1 MHWEYL
7 AFDAVVL
14 VPVLVLS
21 LRRSTFFLP
30 RWPAAFTALTLTAI
44 PFLVWD
50 AVVTGR
56 HWWFNEQYVLGPRL
70 GPLPIEEVLF
80 FVAMPFACLFSW
92 RTLFWKPDAAKLPVV
107 AVAPWL
113 VLLPLGIVG
122 AFVGWPEYTSLA
134 IGAVGLAA
142 IVDLALGGGLLRT
155 PRFLAFLVF
164 VLVLTAGFNG
174 YLTGRPIVQYDPRY
188 QLDLRVI
195 TTPVEDFIYGL
206 ALVIAT
212 AAIFERLS
220 RSTGPSRLER
230 FIERRLGGYRHAVV
244 VPDTSQPLKAKEPVK
259 VLVIGGGIA
268 GLSAATV
275 LAERGF
281 SVVLRER
288 NAYLGGK
295 VGAWQETVA
304 GEATTIEHG
313 FHAFFRQYF
322 NLNRLLERVGVSR
335 HFKAIDDYVII
346 AKDGTRIQFKDVAT
360 TPVLNLLSLAHQG
373 IVPWSDLLLNPKVHK
388 LEALLQYD
396 RPHTFAEFDTVS
408 FAEFAEGARL
418 PDRLRLSF
426 NTFAR
431 AFFAEEHKMS
441 MAELIRG
448 FHFYYLSND
457 AGLLYDF
464 LEGDTEKTLLGPFRA
479 WLSGLGATFRLGDP
493 VKRLERTS
501 GGLEVDGETYAHVV
515 LATDVLGAKAILS
528 ASKSIEQ
535 HAPRL
540 FGQAQALKASQRYAV
555 LRIWIDRPSGEG
567 LPVFVITDR
576 ERVLDAVTFN
586 HHFQPEAK
594 QWAAEHRGSVLELH
608 CYAVPDAVKDE
619 EIEPLMLKE
628 LGARIPSL
636 AGVAPLKRHLQVRS
650 DFTAFHL
657 GLRANRPGVET
668 ELPELV
674 LAGDWVALEQ
684 PAMLMEAACV
694 SGVMAA
700 NAILRQHG
708 LRAELVESVPPK
720 GLLAS
725 VAELRR
731 RRGQRSKG

>member
-1 MHWEYL
+1 MRWEYL

-14 VPVLVLS
+14 LPVLVLS

-30 RWPAAFTALTLTAI
+30 RWPAAFAALTLTAI

-56 HWWFNEQYVLGPRL
+56 HWWFNDRYLLGPRL

-92 RTLFWKPDAAKLPVV
+92 RTLFWKADASKLPVV
-107 AVAPWL
+107 AVVPWL
-113 VLLPLGIVG
+113 LLLPLGLAG
-122 AFVGWPEYTSLA
+122 WLFGWPEYTSLA
-134 IGAVGLAA
+134 IGAVGLSAV
-142 IVDLALGGGLLRT
+142 VDLALGGGLVRT

-174 YLTGRPIVQYDPRY
+174 YLTWRPIVQYDPRY
-188 QLDLRVI
+188 QLDLRVL

-206 ALVIAT
+206 ALVVST
-212 AAIFERLS
+212 SAIFERLS
-220 RSTGPSRLER
+220 RGTGPSWLER
-230 FIERRLGGYRHAVV
+230 FIERRLGGYRHPVV
-244 VPDTSQPLKAKEPVK
+244 VPDPAQPLQLEQPVK

-288 NAYLGGK
+288 NTYLGGK
-295 VGAWQETVA
+295 VGAWKESVG

-322 NLNRLLERVGVSR
+322 NLNRLLARVGVSR
-335 HFKAIDDYVII
+335 HFRAIDDYVII
-346 AKDGTRIQFKDVAT
+346 GKDGTRIHFKDVAT
-360 TPVLNLLSLAHQG
+360 TPVLNLLSLAQQG
-373 IVPWSDLLLNPKVHK
+373 IVPWGDLLLNPKVHK

-464 LEGDTEKTLLGPFRA
+464 LEDDAEKTFLTPFRQ
-479 WLSGLGATFRLGDP
+479 WLTGRGATFRLGEP
-493 VKRLERTS
+493 VKSLERVS
-501 GGLEVDGETYAHVV
+501 GGLEVDGVTYAQVV

-528 ASKSIEQ
+528 SSKSIEQ

-540 FGQAQALKASQRYAV
+540 FSQAQALKASQRYAV
-555 LRIWIDRPSGEG
+555 LRVWIDREAGEG

-586 HHFQPEAK
+586 HHFQREAR
-594 QWAAEHRGSVLELH
+594 QWAAEHRGAVLELH
-608 CYAVPDAVKDE
+608 CYAVPDSVKDE
-619 EIEPLMLKE
+619 EIEPLMMKE
-628 LGARIPSL
+628 LGDRLPAL
-636 AGVAPLKRHLQVRS
+636 AGVTPRKRHLQVRS

-674 LAGDWVALEQ
+674 LAGDWVALDQ

-694 SGVMAA
+694 SGLMAA
-700 NAILRQHG
+700 NAILRRHG

-720 GLLAS
+720 GILAS

-731 RRGQRSKG
+731 NRAQKR